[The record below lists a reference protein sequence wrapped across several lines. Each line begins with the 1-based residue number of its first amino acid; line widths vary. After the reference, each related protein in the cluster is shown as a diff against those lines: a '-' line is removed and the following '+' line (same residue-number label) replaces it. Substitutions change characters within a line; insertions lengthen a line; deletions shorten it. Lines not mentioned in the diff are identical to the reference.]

1 MNLMPMPVGQIG
13 NSVPMPV
20 GQIGN
25 GMPMSRRLNR
35 EAPAKPGA
43 SLPLDLLPLS
53 WTKLH
58 MLIDLGLVMDL
69 SDHTDCCGCECKL
82 FHLGAFLL
90 IHLA

>member
-25 GMPMSRRLNR
+25 SVPMSRRLNR

-43 SLPLDLLPLS
+43 ALSLDLLSLS
-53 WTKLH
+53 WAKLQ
-58 MLIDLGLVMDL
+58 
-69 SDHTDCCGCECKL
+69 
-82 FHLGAFLL
+82 
-90 IHLA
+90 